1 MVTIGI
7 EEARARRSAIE
18 AVCPPRRRRRERAR
32 IAWWTRLGALL
43 VVLLAGCGNKLA
55 PTATG
60 EPAPVEQKP
69 TRRIQVAPDVL
80 RDAGIEVGT
89 VGKEAL
95 SPSLALPGEVTA
107 IPDRSARLSTPL
119 AGRLE
124 LVLFNEGSLVKK
136 GERLAVVRVPDLGKV
151 RGGFTSSMAKAK
163 ALRSFAARAKRLRA
177 EALASEQDV
186 IDAEAQ
192 AQAVEAEARALGD
205 QIAAL
210 GMGASGGSPFD
221 LALPAPV
228 TGMVTHRDAVVGQ
241 PVTADQSLA
250 EIANLDMVWFLA
262 HVYEKDLGR
271 LRTGAPAEVELN
283 AYPGETFAGTV
294 NFVGAQV
301 DPMSR
306 TITARIQL
314 ANVRDRLRLGLFGTA
329 RIVSAAEA
337 ARPEVPVVPRGALSE
352 IDGKAVVFVRVGEGE
367 FEARNVLV
375 GDSAPGKVA
384 ITAGLQGGEIVAI
397 HGVFTLKSIALRAT
411 LAEDP

>member
-7 EEARARRSAIE
+7 EGARALRSAIE
-18 AVCPPRRRRRERAR
+18 AVRPPRRRRQERAR
-32 IAWWTRLGALL
+32 VAGWTRLGALL
-43 VVLLAGCGNKLA
+43 VVLFAGCGTKLA
-55 PTATG
+55 PTAG
-60 EPAPVEQKP
+60 EPAPAEQKP
-69 TRRIQVAPDVL
+69 TRRIQVASDVL

-163 ALRSFAARAKRLRA
+163 ALRSFAARAKRLQA

-250 EIANLDMVWFLA
+250 EIANLDVVWFIA

-283 AYPGETFAGTV
+283 AYPGETFVGTV
-294 NFVGAQV
+294 SFVGAQV
-301 DPMSR
+301 DPTSR

-329 RIVSAAEA
+329 RIVSAAEVA
-337 ARPEVPVVPRGALSE
+337 GPEVPVVPRGALSE